1 MTQQDRRNFL
11 KTGLALGAGTVL
23 SSIPGN
29 GFQKESDTGK
39 DLSVFDAIHSRRSV
53 RSFLPTPIPEE
64 HITKICDA
72 ARMAPTSGNQQ
83 PWKFLVVRKREKID
97 KLIETCIDANRQAL
111 KKRQNPSEDAIK
123 KFEDRA
129 KAYFAPISAAPVFI
143 VVLVDMQS
151 KYPTYNRFDG
161 PLAAGY
167 LMLAARA
174 LGYGTVFFTDS
185 IPDTITKQVF
195 NIPDRYQRVC
205 ITPVGVPTEWPSTPA
220 KKDLDEFMIYDSF

>member
-1 MTQQDRRNFL
+1 MTQHNRRKFL
-11 KTGLALGAGTVL
+11 KTGLMIGAGTAV
-23 SSIPGN
+23 SSIPGI
-29 GFQKESDTGK
+29 GLGVGPEERK
-39 DLSVFDAIHSRRSV
+39 DLSVFEAIHSRRSV

-83 PWKFLVVRKREKID
+83 PWKFLVVRKRAKID
-97 KLIETCIDANRQAL
+97 ELINTCIKTNIKTVKER
-111 KKRQNPSEDAIK
+111 RNPSEEELK
-123 KFEDRA
+123 KYEERTMD
-129 KAYFAPISAAPVFI
+129 YFGKLSPAPLFI

-161 PLAAGY
+161 PLAAGH

-185 IPDTITKQVF
+185 IPDKNTKQVF

-205 ITPVGVPTEWPSTPA
+205 ITPVGIPAEWPTAPS
-220 KKDLDEFMIYDSF
+220 KKKLDEFVIYDSF